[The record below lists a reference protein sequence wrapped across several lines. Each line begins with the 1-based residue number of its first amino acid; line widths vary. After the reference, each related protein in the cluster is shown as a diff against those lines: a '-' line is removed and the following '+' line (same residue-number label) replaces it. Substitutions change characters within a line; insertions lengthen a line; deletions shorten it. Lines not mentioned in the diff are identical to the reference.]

1 MATQVVMPKLSPT
14 MEEGQL
20 SRWLKNEGDKVS
32 VGEPLAEID
41 TDKAT
46 MEAQVLAT
54 GVLRKILVPAGET
67 VPLGAII
74 AIIGEP
80 DEDISG
86 LVSEASS
93 GAAQAE
99 RGESVES
106 AEARAYGMPA
116 EIAAVVLDGERT
128 QATIEGRPLKGEAGG
143 APSDAQAGATPAEQ
157 PQGAPQ
163 PQQAQ
168 QLQQPQQPQQGA
180 ADGSGNGQR
189 AQGGRL
195 IVSPIAA
202 RMAADAG
209 INLNTLTGSGPGGRI
224 VKRDIEAA
232 MSGTAA
238 QPAPQPAAQPE
249 QPTTPQPETP
259 QEQPAAQLRAVPT
272 PAQPSP
278 QVPEG
283 GGAPYREENLTPMR
297 ATIARRLVA
306 SLGPIPHIFLTTE
319 VEMDRTAEMRRQ
331 LNELDP
337 ENKVSIND
345 FVIKV
350 AAVALMQHPAVNASF
365 REKSVRY
372 YERADVGVAVAL
384 ENGLITPVVRSAN
397 TKSVGQIAREVK
409 ELAGRARGRKLAP
422 EEYTGATFSVSN
434 LGMFGITEFTAL
446 INPPEACILA
456 VGAMTPTAVVR
467 DGEVVVRQMM
477 RVTLSCDHRVV
488 DGATGAKFL
497 QTLKKILENPLYLIA

>member
-32 VGEPLAEID
+32 FGEPIAEID

-46 MEAQVLAT
+46 MEATAT
-54 GVLRKILVPAGET
+54 TAGVLRKIIVPAGET

-74 AIIGEP
+74 AVVGEP

-86 LVSEASS
+86 LIPEASA
-93 GAAQAE
+93 GAAPAAKKE
-99 RGESVES
+99 
-106 AEARAYGMPA
+106 PA
-116 EIAAVVLDGERT
+116 EEKVAAQPDKGDAPAAPQEAAPAAPPEAAPASGQT
-128 QATIEGRPLKGEAGG
+128 QT
-143 APSDAQAGATPAEQ
+143 AGA
-157 PQGAPQ
+157 
-163 PQQAQ
+163 
-168 QLQQPQQPQQGA
+168 
-180 ADGSGNGQR
+180 NGQR
-189 AQGGRL
+189 GDGRL

-232 MSGTAA
+232 MKGGGAQQPQA
-238 QPAPQPAAQPE
+238 QPQAEPE
-249 QPTTPQPETP
+249 QPEVQAPPAQ
-259 QEQPAAQLRAVPT
+259 QQQPAVR
-272 PAQPSP
+272 
-278 QVPEG
+278 PEG
-283 GGAPYREENLTPMR
+283 GAAPYREENVTTMR
-297 ATIARRLVA
+297 ATIARRLVQ
-306 SLGPIPHIFLTTE
+306 SLGPVPHIFLTTE
-319 VEMDRTAEMRRQ
+319 VEMDKAAEMRKQ

-350 AAVALMQHPAVNASF
+350 AAAALMQHPAVNASF
-365 REKSVRY
+365 QEKTVRY
-372 YERADVGVAVAL
+372 YERADIGVAVAL
-384 ENGLITPVVRSAN
+384 ENGLITPVVRGAN
-397 TKSVGQIAREVK
+397 AKSVGQISREVK
-409 ELAGRARGRKLAP
+409 ELAERARNRKLTP

-434 LGMFGITEFTAL
+434 LGMFGISEFTAL

-456 VGAMTPTAVVR
+456 VGAMTPTPVVR
-467 DGEVVVRQMM
+467 EGEVVVRQLMK
-477 RVTLSCDHRVV
+477 VTLSCDHRIV

>member
-20 SRWLKNEGDKVS
+20 SRWLKNEGDKVGI
-32 VGEPLAEID
+32 GEPLAEID

-46 MEAQVLAT
+46 MEAQALAN

-67 VPLGAII
+67 VPLGAVI

-86 LVSEASS
+86 LVSQASS
-93 GAAQAE
+93 AAAPAEKKEQVEEKAEAQPVKGDAGEAPSAPPDTAPDSGKAQPAQAAQPT
-99 RGESVES
+99 G
-106 AEARAYGMPA
+106 
-116 EIAAVVLDGERT
+116 
-128 QATIEGRPLKGEAGG
+128 
-143 APSDAQAGATPAEQ
+143 
-157 PQGAPQ
+157 
-163 PQQAQ
+163 
-168 QLQQPQQPQQGA
+168 
-180 ADGSGNGQR
+180 GNGQR
-189 AQGGRL
+189 GDGRL

-202 RMAADAG
+202 RMAAEAG
-209 INLNTLTGSGPGGRI
+209 INLHTLTGSGPGGRI

-232 MSGTAA
+232 MSGASAQPSAQPQEGQA
-238 QPAPQPAAQPE
+238 QPA
-249 QPTTPQPETP
+249 T
-259 QEQPAAQLRAVPT
+259 QLRAVPA
-272 PAQPSP
+272 PAQQPSV
-278 QVPEG
+278 QPEG
-283 GGAPYREENLTPMR
+283 GAAPYHEENVSTMR

-319 VEMDRTAEMRRQ
+319 IEMDKAAEMRRQ

-337 ENKVSIND
+337 EHKVSIND

-350 AAVALMQHPAVNASF
+350 AAVALMQHPAVNSSF
-365 REKSVRY
+365 QEKTVRY
-372 YERADVGVAVAL
+372 YERADIGVAVAL
-384 ENGLITPVVRSAN
+384 ENGLITPVVRGAN
-397 TKSVGQIAREVK
+397 TKSVVQISREVK
-409 ELAGRARGRKLAP
+409 ELAERARNRKLTP

-456 VGAMTPTAVVR
+456 VGAMTPSAVVR
-467 DGEVVVRQMM
+467 DGQVVVRQMM
-477 RVTLSCDHRVV
+477 RATLSCDHRIV

>member
-20 SRWLKNEGDKVS
+20 SRWLKNEGDKVG

-46 MEAQVLAT
+46 MEAQALAN

-86 LVSEASS
+86 LLNQASS
-93 GAAQAE
+93 GGAQAE
-99 RGESVES
+99 KKELVEEKAESQPVK
-106 AEARAYGMPA
+106 RDVG
-116 EIAAVVLDGERT
+116 D
-128 QATIEGRPLKGEAGG
+128 
-143 APSDAQAGATPAEQ
+143 APSASQGVAPESGKAQPV
-157 PQGAPQ
+157 
-163 PQQAQ
+163 QQAQ
-168 QLQQPQQPQQGA
+168 AVGA
-180 ADGSGNGQR
+180 DTGGNGQR

-202 RMAADAG
+202 RMAAEAG
-209 INLNTLTGSGPGGRI
+209 INLHDLRGSGPGGRI

-232 MSGTAA
+232 MSGGA
-238 QPAPQPAAQPE
+238 QPAAQPQE
-249 QPTTPQPETP
+249 QS
-259 QEQPAAQLRAVPT
+259 QEQPSTQLRAVPT
-272 PAQPSP
+272 PAQQPAQAP
-278 QVPEG
+278 TTG
-283 GGAPYREENLTPMR
+283 AAPYHEENVTTMR
-297 ATIARRLVA
+297 ATIARRLVT

-319 VEMDRTAEMRRQ
+319 IEMDRAAEMRRQ

-345 FVIKV
+345 FVIMV
-350 AAVALMQHPAVNASF
+350 AAAALMQHPAVNSSF
-365 REKSVRY
+365 QDKTVRY
-372 YERADVGVAVAL
+372 YERADIGVAVAL
-384 ENGLITPVVRSAN
+384 ENGLITPVVRAAN
-397 TKSVGQIAREVK
+397 TKSVGQISREVK
-409 ELAGRARGRKLAP
+409 ELAERARNRKLAP
-422 EEYTGATFSVSN
+422 EEYMGATFSVSN
-434 LGMFGITEFTAL
+434 LGMFGVSEFTAL

-456 VGAMTPTAVVR
+456 VGAMTPTPVVR
-467 DGEVVVRQMM
+467 DGEVTVRQIMK
-477 RVTLSCDHRVV
+477 VTLSCDHRVV